1 MKKDNKGFS
10 LVELIIGITIIVIV
24 LGMLGASLNYIG
36 NSQARSLA
44 NAIKTA
50 VGQARIQT
58 MGKYDTYLYIYK
70 SPVDKRYYKE
80 TWKRSRSNAG
90 GSDELIR
97 ENRELLG
104 KEKPMVKYYIE
115 GDTSE
120 YELDGSHGL
129 LIKFDR
135 TNGKEIEEDMGSGHN
150 DEDGNS
156 ITTGIGTGTK
166 SVLCNQIVIY
176 YGAKEY
182 NVRIVPATGKV
193 SL

>member
-1 MKKDNKGFS
+1 MKKDNRGFS
-10 LVELIIGITIIVIV
+10 LVELIISIAIIVIV

-70 SPVDKRYYKE
+70 SSGDNRYYKE
-80 TWKRSRSNAG
+80 TWKRSRSNVG

-104 KEKPMVKYYIE
+104 KERPMVKYYVE

-120 YELDGSHGL
+120 HEIDGTNGL

-135 TNGKEIEEDMGSGHN
+135 TNGKEIEEDMGSGHT
-150 DEDGNS
+150 DEDGNN

-176 YGAKEY
+176 YGTKEY